1 MLVPIIVVLASI
13 GTYALSNKM
22 TEVVIMLVFGVI
34 GYLMKIF
41 EFEPAPLVLGVVLA
55 DIMESN
61 FRRALI
67 MATPKGGLF
76 NYFLTRPISIIIVVI
91 ILAFALV
98 PTISKLM
105 KKKKAAN

>member
-1 MLVPIIVVLASI
+1 MLKDITLGQYFPGNSFIH
-13 GTYALSNKM
+13 KM
-22 TEVVIMLVFGVI
+22 DPR
-34 GYLMKIF
+34 MKIISSVRYIIILF
-41 EFEPAPLVLGVVLA
+41 VASRPLGLVLGVVLA